1 MPLQY
6 FRLGLATA
14 PVLFASEQYPELV
27 DLVKRRFNC
36 PGDVDK
42 AFQIVMESNG
52 LEQTMFLAKS
62 YGNAAI
68 KSIDW
73 LQDSKAKE
81 ELILLVEKAIH
92 RSK

>member
-27 DLVKRRFNC
+27 DLAKRRFNC
-36 PGDVDK
+36 PGDVDR
-42 AFQIVMESNG
+42 AFQLVMESNG

-62 YGNAAI
+62 YGNSAI

-73 LQDSKAKE
+73 LQNSKAKK
-81 ELILLVEKAIH
+81 ELISLVEKAIH
-92 RSK
+92 RTK